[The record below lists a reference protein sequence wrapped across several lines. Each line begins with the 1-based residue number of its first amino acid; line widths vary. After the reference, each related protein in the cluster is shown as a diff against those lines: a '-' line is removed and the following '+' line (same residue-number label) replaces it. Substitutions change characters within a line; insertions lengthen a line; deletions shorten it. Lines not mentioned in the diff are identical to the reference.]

1 MDGALLGSLF
11 GFAAITSI
19 TPGPNN
25 FMQMSSGAL
34 FGFKRTIPHIAG
46 IQFGFATLMA
56 SCVFGLGVVVE
67 QFPWLVTIVKSV
79 GAVWLTWLALKF
91 FKAAINM
98 DKRSGVIDA
107 KENSRP
113 LKFYEA
119 AFFQWANPKAL
130 IMGLVASG
138 AYVGIAQSASARAL
152 ILCSIFLAVGIVSST
167 TWTLAGH
174 TMNRFMSS
182 GWSAIVLNLIMGM
195 LLIAT
200 AVIIL
205 LAKSSV

>member
-1 MDGALLGSLF
+1 MDGALLGSLL

-34 FGFKRTIPHIAG
+34 FGFRRTIPHIAG

-56 SCVFGLGVVVE
+56 ACVFGLGVVVD
-67 QFPWLVTIVKSV
+67 QFPWLVTIVKV
-79 GAVWLTWLALKF
+79 IGAAWLTWLSLKF
-91 FKAAINM
+91 FNAAFSKDTQMGNGEDKA
-98 DKRSGVIDA
+98 K
-107 KENSRP
+107 SRP
-113 LKFYEA
+113 LKFHEA

-138 AYVGIAQSASARAL
+138 AYIGIAQSASLRAL
-152 ILCSIFLAVGIVSST
+152 ILCSIFMTVGIASST

-174 TMNRFMSS
+174 TLNRFMSS
-182 GWSAIVLNLIMGM
+182 GRSAIILNVIMG
-195 LLIAT
+195 LLLVAT
-200 AVIIL
+200 AMIIL
-205 LAKSSV
+205 MAKAHT

>member
-1 MDGALLGSLF
+1 MDGAIFSSLLS
-11 GFAAITSI
+11 FAFITSI

-34 FGFKRTIPHIAG
+34 FGFRRTIPHIAG

-67 QFPWLVTIVKSV
+67 QFPWLVTIVKV
-79 GAVWLTWLALKF
+79 IGAAWLVWLALKF
-91 FKAAINM
+91 FKAVFET
-98 DKRSGVIDA
+98 SDA
-107 KENSRP
+107 KENSKAETSARP

-130 IMGLVASG
+130 IMGLVAAG
-138 AYVGIAQSASARAL
+138 LYVEIADTTIVRAMIICATFMTVGI
-152 ILCSIFLAVGIVSST
+152 FSST

-174 TMNRFMSS
+174 TLNRYMSS
-182 GWSAIVLNLIMGM
+182 GRSAVLLNAIMGI
-195 LLIAT
+195 LLVAT
-200 AVIIL
+200 AFIIL
-205 LAKSSV
+205 TAKTNT

>member
-1 MDGALLGSLF
+1 MDVSLLGPLF
-11 GFAAITSI
+11 GFAAVTSI

-34 FGFKRTIPHIAG
+34 FGFRRTIPHIAG

-56 SCVFGLGVVVE
+56 ACVFGLGVVVE
-67 QFPWLVTIVKSV
+67 QFPWLVTIVKII

-91 FKAAINM
+91 FKAAFITDKDINSIEP
-98 DKRSGVIDA
+98 KSGA
-107 KENSRP
+107 RP

-130 IMGLVASG
+130 IMGLVAAG
-138 AYVGIAQSASARAL
+138 MFVEIADTPSMRAL
-152 ILCSIFLAVGIVSST
+152 ILCSMFMSVGIASST

-174 TMNRFMSS
+174 TLNRFMSS
-182 GWSAIVLNLIMGM
+182 GRSAIILNAIMG
-195 LLIAT
+195 LLLVAT
-200 AVIIL
+200 AVIIM
-205 LAKSSV
+205 LAKAQ